1 MRTQKKNKPDILT
14 IAWNHDMNIP
24 YFTILS
30 KDNTVSIFDLRN
42 MTNLNQP
49 LYTDKNKNDINAI

>member
-1 MRTQKKNKPDILT
+1 M
-14 IAWNHDMNIP
+14 AWNHDMNIP

-30 KDNTVSIFDLRN
+30 KDNTISIYDLRN
-42 MTNLNQP
+42 MANLNQP

>member
-1 MRTQKKNKPDILT
+1 
-14 IAWNHDMNIP
+14 MNIP